1 MVKNVQV
8 CERPDVAI
16 VTNFKLDSE
25 KHLPIETLT
34 KQS

>member
-8 CERPDVAI
+8 CEPDVAI